1 MRKTPLVVNY
11 SKFQNA
17 SFTVGKIPLQAP
29 PPHPAPAPVPAPP
42 AKSFSPSEKL
52 RLDVKISSEME
63 PGAVAELPVISL
75 KTPAKAKPAPR
86 KTASRATRPSSR
98 GAVKFR
104 PASSRKLAVKLSTSL
119 PAAPAAPAKK
129 AVAPVKPA
137 AKPAAKPAPKAA
149 AEEEFSLDDI
159 LNEFR

>member
-1 MRKTPLVVNY
+1 VKKPTLIVNY

-52 RLDVKISSEME
+52 RLDVKITSEME
-63 PGAVAELPVISL
+63 PGAMAELPVISL
-75 KTPAKAKPAPR
+75 KTPAKTKLASRKPASRTAKPA
-86 KTASRATRPSSR
+86 TR

-104 PASSRKLAVKLSTSL
+104 PASSRKLPVKLSTSL
-119 PAAPAAPAKK
+119 PIAPAAPAKTAK
-129 AVAPVKPA
+129 KSKPA
-137 AKPAAKPAPKAA
+137 RAGSASAKKGK
-149 AEEEFSLDDI
+149 
-159 LNEFR
+159 